1 MLSTQS
7 SPRVSWNF
15 TKNGHPRVEL
25 RPHVTWIY
33 LGSCWLCMPNYG
45 KCGLKVPFCPIHLKC
60 SAAPLDPSAVLGKKC
75 MWWIGPPSKGGKLVL
90 CRRCLGSGTGPPMT
104 NHGTSVEST
113 SQHIPTVSSI
123 HIIHIIHPILF
134 TSCSL
139 APMRQGMDR
148 HQTQKRAS
156 PWLEQCG
163 RSCAWTW
170 SCAGAHLTS
179 SHCIWMPWKIWKRI
193 PSISGHHPSF
203 GSEPPKQMTK
213 FRFPNLSSHMVA
225 TSMAACEPHLEALK
239 TWPVT
244 GGNNILE
251 PVKTSWHGRKSVKKK
266 HSKIIYTTEIYKY
279 MHTKSYK
286 YMQIHII
293 THIWISDKITCS
305 L

>member
-15 TKNGHPRVEL
+15 TKNGHPWVEL

-33 LGSCWLCMPNYG
+33 LDSCWLCMPNQLG
-45 KCGLKVPFCPIHLKC
+45 NVVWRFPSVPSTWNVQLP

-113 SQHIPTVSSI
+113 SQHIPTVSIHII

-156 PWLEQCG
+156 PWLAQCG

-170 SCAGAHLTS
+170 SCAGTSTSHIISLHL
-179 SHCIWMPWKIWKRI
+179 
-193 PSISGHHPSF
+193 
-203 GSEPPKQMTK
+203 
-213 FRFPNLSSHMVA
+213 N
-225 TSMAACEPHLEALK
+225 ALK
-239 TWPVT
+239 DLKENT
-244 GGNNILE
+244 
-251 PVKTSWHGRKSVKKK
+251 
-266 HSKIIYTTEIYKY
+266 
-279 MHTKSYK
+279 
-286 YMQIHII
+286 
-293 THIWISDKITCS
+293 
-305 L
+305 